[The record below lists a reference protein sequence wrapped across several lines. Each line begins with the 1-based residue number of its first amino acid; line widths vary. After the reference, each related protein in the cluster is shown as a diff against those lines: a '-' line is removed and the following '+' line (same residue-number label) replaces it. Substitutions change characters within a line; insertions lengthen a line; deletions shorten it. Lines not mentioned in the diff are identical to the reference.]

1 MALFLA
7 HINACKQYGGK
18 VRILATVSIGI
29 STGRIWMHPTTKGF
43 CFLLYDYIHVY
54 THNMRRI
61 YVYSLYTLY
70 GHMGGKVRFLIMGKG
85 KMEKR
90 LNMKHFM
97 GLRSE
102 CWQRVKDGKV
112 LNMKMHLST
121 RGLRR

>member
-1 MALFLA
+1 MALFWC
-7 HINACKQYGGK
+7 NECKQYGGK

-70 GHMGGKVRFLIMGKG
+70 GHMGGKVRFLIMRKG
-85 KMEKR
+85 MMEKR
-90 LNMKHFM
+90 LNIKCLTFY
-97 GLRSE
+97 G
-102 CWQRVKDGKV
+102 VKVRMLATG
-112 LNMKMHLST
+112 
-121 RGLRR
+121 